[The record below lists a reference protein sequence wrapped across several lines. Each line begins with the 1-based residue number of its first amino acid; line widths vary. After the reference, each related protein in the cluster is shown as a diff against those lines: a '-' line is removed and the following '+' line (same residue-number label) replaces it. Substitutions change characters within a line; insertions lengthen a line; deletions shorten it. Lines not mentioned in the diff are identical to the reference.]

1 MRKAVFTFELGP
13 EKNEA
18 VLEALRPESSREIPR
33 ASASVRLDGGR
44 LHLEISAEDSASLR
58 AAVNSYLRWVNV
70 AAVAA
75 DAGLVAMGRKGAP
88 GGKTASAGKTASDGK
103 TASAGNAAK
112 KTKRPGGKGAAGKMA
127 VRGNEHAKKKKGAP
141 RGRSGRK

>member
-75 DAGLVAMGRKGAP
+75 DAGSRAI
-88 GGKTASAGKTASDGK
+88 
-103 TASAGNAAK
+103 
-112 KTKRPGGKGAAGKMA
+112 GGKGVATKKEAPAPSAAAGTKKPVGKGA
-127 VRGNEHAKKKKGAP
+127 TGKTSVRAIAHAKKIKCAP
-141 RGRSGRK
+141 RGRAEGK